1 MADVLIPLTPI
12 YGHVVPM
19 VTIGQGLVAR
29 GHRVTVLTG
38 RKYASTV
45 RSSGLRF
52 RPLPPAADFDDDDL
66 DGWLP
71 GRGQGGRLA
80 AGRHDILGLFLAP
93 LPAQHAALAAELR
106 SGYDAVLSDAA
117 YLGVLPTLLS
127 VPAAERAPIFGVSA
141 TPLSLTSVDT
151 APFGS
156 AIRPG
161 DSTVTRLRNRHLNH
175 VLRIGPL
182 QPIQRAMD
190 DALAP
195 FGVRA
200 GAVSFFDHTR
210 YFDVCWQLAPR
221 EFEYPRR
228 ELPASF
234 GFLGPLPPV
243 EPLGPPLPA
252 WWDDLDRS
260 RPVVHV
266 TQGTVDN
273 HDLGT
278 LLARTFAA
286 LADDEVWVVGST
298 GGRPVRE
305 LLDRLGGALPANGRV
320 APFLPY
326 AELLPRTAVMVT
338 NGGYGGVTQAL
349 RAGVPLVVAG
359 ASEEKPEV
367 AARVAWSGTGINL
380 RSGRPTPRQ
389 LRVAVHTVL
398 QSPRYR
404 AEAERMQQRIAD
416 LPDPVAMI
424 AQVID
429 AAAAARRPARHFA
442 EASSAWCP

>member
-19 VTIGQGLVAR
+19 LTIGRGLVAR
-29 GHRVTVLTG
+29 GHRVSVLTG
-38 RKYASTV
+38 RKYAPTV

-52 RPLPPAADFDDDDL
+52 RPLPPEIDFDDDDL
-66 DGWLP
+66 DSWLP

-80 AGRHDILGLFLAP
+80 AGRRDIIGLFVAP
-93 LPAQHAALAAELR
+93 LPVQHAALAAELR

-117 YLGVLPTLLS
+117 YLGVLPILLTI
-127 VPAAERAPIFGVSA
+127 PAAERVPIFGVSA

-161 DSTVTRLRNRHLNH
+161 RSAMLRLRNRHMNH
-175 VLRIGPL
+175 VLRTGPL

-190 DALAP
+190 VALGP
-195 FGVRA
+195 FGVPA
-200 GAVSFFDHTR
+200 GAVDYFDHTR
-210 YFDVCWQLAPR
+210 YLDACWQLAPA

-228 ELPASF
+228 ELPGSF

-243 EPLGPPLPA
+243 EPPGPPLPA
-252 WWDDLDRS
+252 WWDHLDRS

-273 HDLGT
+273 HDPGT
-278 LLARTFAA
+278 LLASTFAA
-286 LADDEVWVVGST
+286 LADDDVWVVGST
-298 GGRPVRE
+298 GGRPVGE

-326 AELLPRTAVMVT
+326 AQLLPRTAVMVT

-349 RAGVPLVVAG
+349 WAGVPLVVAG
-359 ASEEKPEV
+359 ATEEKPEV

-380 RSGRPTPRQ
+380 RSGRPTPRR
-389 LRVAVHTVL
+389 LRAAVHAVL
-398 QSPRYR
+398 KSPRYR

-416 LPDPVAMI
+416 LPDPVATI
-424 AQVID
+424 AQAID
-429 AAAAARRPARHFA
+429 TAGAARRRVPSFA
-442 EASSAWCP
+442 EASPA

>member
-12 YGHVVPM
+12 YGHVVPLLA
-19 VTIGQGLVAR
+19 IGRGLVAR

-38 RKYASTV
+38 RKYAPTV
-45 RSSGLRF
+45 RSSGIRF
-52 RPLPPAADFDDDDL
+52 RPLPRAADFDDDDL

-71 GRGQGGRLA
+71 GRGRGGRLA

-106 SGYDAVLSDAA
+106 SGYDGVLSDAA
-117 YLGVLPTLLS
+117 YLGVLPTLLT
-127 VPAAERAPIFGVSA
+127 VPAAERMPIFGVSA

-161 DSTVTRLRNRHLNH
+161 DSALMRLRNRHMNH
-175 VLRIGPL
+175 VLHTGPL

-190 DALAP
+190 AVLAP
-195 FGVRA
+195 FGVPA
-200 GAVSFFDHTR
+200 GSVDYFDHTR
-210 YFDVCWQLAPR
+210 YFDTCWQLAPR

-234 GFLGPLPPV
+234 GFLGPLPPE
-243 EPLGPPLPA
+243 EPPGQPVPA
-252 WWDDLDRS
+252 WWDDLNGS

-278 LLARTFAA
+278 LLASTFTA
-286 LADDEVWVVGST
+286 LAGDDVWVVGST

-305 LLDRLGGALPANGRV
+305 LLDRLGGALPANGRA

-326 AELLPRTAVMVT
+326 AQLLPRTSVMVT

-359 ASEEKPEV
+359 ATEEKPEV
-367 AARVAWSGTGINL
+367 AARVAWSGTGIDL

-389 LRVAVHTVL
+389 LRAAVHAVL
-398 QSPRYR
+398 RSPRYR
-404 AEAERMQQRIAD
+404 TEAERMRQRIAD
-416 LPDPVAMI
+416 LPDPVATI
-424 AQVID
+424 AQAIE
-429 AAAAARRPARHFA
+429 AATAARRPANPFA
-442 EASSAWCP
+442 EATFSA